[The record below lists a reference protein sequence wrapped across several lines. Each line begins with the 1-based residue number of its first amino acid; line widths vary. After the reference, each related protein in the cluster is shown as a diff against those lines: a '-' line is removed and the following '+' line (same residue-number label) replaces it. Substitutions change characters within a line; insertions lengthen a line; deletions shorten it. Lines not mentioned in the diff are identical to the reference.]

1 MNKPH
6 SVTIKDIAQQLK
18 LSPSTV
24 SRALRDSKDI
34 KPETRLLVRQVAEE
48 LHYSPNPIALS
59 LKEKRSKIIGVIVPE
74 IANTFCSATIAG
86 IEDIAYKRG
95 YHVMIFQS
103 HEAYEREVASVHL
116 LESRRMDGLIISVS
130 GETRRFDHLEEMNA
144 PMVMF
149 DRVHEGLPAH
159 KVVVDDKAGAFQGVE
174 HLIQQGFRDV
184 AIISMAPWLSITEN
198 RLNGYKEALKKH
210 KIPLRKEWMV
220 HCDFNPTAMDNA
232 IRNLFSGTEKPNA
245 LFFSVERLA
254 ISCLKVLGE
263 LGLRIPEDVALA
275 GFSDNPVS
283 PYLAPALTSIRQPTF
298 EIGQISA
305 ELLIEQ
311 IEDPS
316 APIEYKT
323 IQLNTTLDIR
333 ASSLRNV

>member
-1 MNKPH
+1 MNKQH

-74 IANTFCSATIAG
+74 IANTYCSATIAG

-130 GETRRFDHLEEMNA
+130 GETRQFDHLKQMNA

-149 DRVHEGLPAH
+149 DRVHEGIPAH

-174 HLIQQGFRDV
+174 HLIQQGFRDI
-184 AIISMAPWLSITEN
+184 AIISMAPWLSITQN
-198 RLNGYKEALKKH
+198 RLNGYKEALKKYN
-210 KIPLRKEWMV
+210 IPLRKERIV
-220 HCDFNPTAMDNA
+220 HCDFNTTAMDNA
-232 IRNLFSGTEKPNA
+232 IRHLFSGTDKPDA

-275 GFSDNPVS
+275 GFTDNPVS

-298 EIGQISA
+298 EIGQIAA

-311 IEDPS
+311 MEDPA
-316 APIEYKT
+316 APVVYKT
-323 IQLNTTLDIR
+323 IVLNTTLDIR
-333 ASSLRNV
+333 ASSLKNV